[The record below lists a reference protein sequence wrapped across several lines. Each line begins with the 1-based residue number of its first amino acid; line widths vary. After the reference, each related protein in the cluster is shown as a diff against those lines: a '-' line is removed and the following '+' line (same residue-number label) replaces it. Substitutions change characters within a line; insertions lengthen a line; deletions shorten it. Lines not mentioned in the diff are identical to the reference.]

1 VLIATAAG
9 ASRALAA
16 ASRCEPTPVVLARAD
31 AAEWEASPGRSHRSA
46 GRHSMTTRTIAIA
59 AFVIAVIVLILIL
72 M

>member
-1 VLIATAAG
+1 MARSGKLPQVVLIH
-9 ASRALAA
+9 L
-16 ASRCEPTPVVLARAD
+16 
-31 AAEWEASPGRSHRSA
+31 A